1 MKSRMSLDVSYYML
15 YNATEMKKLIKSLE
29 EYRLEN
35 RLSQQKLAD
44 VLGVSFAT
52 VNRWFNGR
60 TEPNMIQ
67 AFHIKKLLKQESQKK

>member
-1 MKSRMSLDVSYYML
+1 MNLKTTLDNSYYML
-15 YNATEMKKLIKSLE
+15 YNASTMNKLLKQLE

-35 RLSQQKLAD
+35 RLSQQKLAE

-60 TEPNMIQ
+60 TEPNQIQ
-67 AFHIKKLLKQESQKK
+67 TYHIEKLLNQGKPKK